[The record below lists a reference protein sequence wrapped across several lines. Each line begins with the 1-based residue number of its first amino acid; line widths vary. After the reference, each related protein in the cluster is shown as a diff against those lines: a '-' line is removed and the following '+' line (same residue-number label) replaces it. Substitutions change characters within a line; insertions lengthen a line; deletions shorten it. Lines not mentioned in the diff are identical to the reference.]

1 MKVLLAAPTYLPS
14 RRANTLQ
21 VLKMAQALQEIG
33 HEVRVL
39 VPDPHKDRIPD
50 WESLSHHYGLNQ
62 KLDLYWLPVNARF
75 RSYDYGY
82 KVIQQFRIWDADLL
96 YTRLPQAAALAST
109 LQVPTI
115 FEIHD
120 LPGGRV
126 GPWLLRVFLK
136 GRGAQRLVVIT
147 EALRDALDNQ
157 VSSLPDAPFTIIT
170 PDGVDLSRYENTPT
184 PKEARESLKVRG
196 HFPLPTD
203 RFTAGYTGSLYE
215 GRGMKLI
222 LALARHLTD
231 ITFLIVGGSPDSLK
245 ALQAEVEQHQLEN
258 VILHGFVANMEL
270 VEYQSAC
277 DVLLMPYQEKVAASS
292 GGDIAPYLSP
302 MKLFEYL
309 ACGRVILSSD
319 LPVLREILDESN
331 AVLLPPSDVFA
342 WVNVLREI
350 KDDLPRWKALAAQ
363 ARRDSER
370 YTWEARA
377 IKILPLP
384 KDN

>member
-21 VLKMAQALQEIG
+21 VLKMAQALQGIG
-33 HEVRVL
+33 HEIRVL
-39 VPDPHKDRIPD
+39 VPDPYKGRIPN

-62 KLDLYWLPVNARF
+62 KLDLFWLPVNSRF

-96 YTRLPQAAALAST
+96 YTRLPQAAALGST
-109 LQVPTI
+109 LKVPTI

-136 GRGAQRLVVIT
+136 GSGAQRLVVIT
-147 EALRDALDNQ
+147 KALRDALDNQ
-157 VSSLPDAPFTIIT
+157 VSSLPDAPFTIIA
-170 PDGVDLSRYENTPT
+170 PDGVDLSRYENMLT
-184 PKEARESLKVRG
+184 PKEARESLTVRG
-196 HFPLPTD
+196 HLQLPAD

-215 GRGMKLI
+215 GRGMRLI
-222 LALARHLTD
+222 LALAQHLTD
-231 ITFLIVGGSPDSLK
+231 MSFLIVGGAPDVLQ
-245 ALQAEVEQHQLEN
+245 ALEAEVEQHQLEN
-258 VILHGFVANMEL
+258 VILRGFVANVEL

-319 LPVLREILDESN
+319 LPVLREILNESN
-331 AVLLPPSDVFA
+331 AILLPPSDVYA
-342 WVNVLREI
+342 WVNALREI
-350 KDDLPRWKALAAQ
+350 KDGLPRGKALAAQ

-377 IKILPLP
+377 VKILSLP
-384 KDN
+384 QGN